1 MNPNTA
7 PHHTRSI
14 GIILLVISL
23 FTGLLGMG
31 MTMPAPEAQA
41 ANLTMSDNM
50 IDSFTARIHRADMEA
65 GQFEDLADG
74 ATVSVYDTIRWQL
87 GFNIP
92 AGTLNETNPTLQTYL
107 ELDGSRDNWLNLQ
120 SNLYGTW
127 IGTIMVNGEQA
138 GDYQIRILNP
148 NYDGNDT
155 VEVHTGYRPPV
166 KDDLYRYRIRIRFTF
181 NKEFIN
187 RNQTMP
193 INDGTLWFD
202 QDAYW
207 LGTDGATPTIGVGG
221 HTMGLTVQG
230 MHATLDKEAIGEP
243 VYNPKTGLVEQKWR
257 ITVANDGSMDLPSGW
272 KLADTMYKN
281 DAPASIRDNRGSIAS
296 GGFACALSTKAGNT
310 CSQSYPSSL
319 VQPAITGYRPGS
331 YSVRVGTQYWF
342 FVGSNGSYEATLNK
356 PSSNSS
362 AMSLNQLGDFYHH
375 SEMWTMDTLKAGD
388 TIMYEYTSHSPWS
401 DEYDHVTNRVIL
413 HPNSKYY
420 PEILS
425 DTAQYAMP
433 DKGAGTP
440 YLRTSKSYGSSKT
453 IGDCLEGENGC
464 LMQST
469 WTTVIENTGDGDQ
482 QPPWQIVDQL
492 NRNGISAS
500 PCSPGTKY
508 SWFRREDI
516 QQMIDNLKAQGFDA
530 ELDAVETC
538 TTTNAGETPNP
549 ANGWHDVDDLDDLDG
564 LYESRSVV
572 GTKLR
577 INTVLKAG
585 GAISIE
591 YNSTSQ
597 GHGYVGER
605 RYYNAA
611 QACSWINDNW
621 VCYPGTT
628 TSNVR
633 TIQQLRKSCG
643 GYYGDSYSYN
653 TSVYDGKRWWLGLE
667 TEQTT
672 HKAELG
678 SCGIQADI
686 APADRGK
693 PVTFHETMTA
703 LESRSNGIPKGFTLV
718 GNTNRIC
725 NPNSTNNATCWGIE
739 APTVIGQRV
748 SKTVNNGATTITITK
763 TGEGEWDITF
773 HTPER
778 NTNYW
783 SSILFYVVYQNKDFD
798 ETSWKD
804 VNQNGRIEHSIGG
817 RNTVRAVVANGVMD
831 LTASD
836 YWWHYRYDNGSVTAA
851 KTKISHAPEG
861 ASGTKVAYKTGFNPN
876 AIDLNPDGITVS
888 LTDTVTGL
896 TDKDTVALMPGSV
909 VVKYL
914 SEPQTQS
921 LSWDY
926 GGNWGNPGSLHGKSN
941 GYGYYYTYSNIPSTP
956 PSNARTLDPSMYTA
970 RWDAATSTLTVDG
983 LPDHVRIWVEYALV
997 YNSVN
1002 TQLTNIMNTA
1012 MLTVDGEQ
1020 VDTIQSASTT
1030 NTFPIYKSAA
1040 VAKIQGVYLKK
1051 TDNEDTTR
1059 LLADA
1064 QFDLQRWD
1072 GTQYVHDR
1080 TITTSDTVASVVDK
1094 LECGTA
1100 YRLTEQ
1106 EAPTGYKLDTTPY
1119 DFALK
1124 ACEAPTNLKPDGWHG
1139 VEHITMDTITRT
1151 NQRIPAKH
1159 TMPTTGQ
1166 GVWLSILLGISLT
1179 TMIGGIIILAR
1190 NGRK

>member
-41 ANLTMSDNM
+41 ANLTMSSDM
-50 IDSFTARIHRADMEA
+50 IDSFTAKIHRTDMPA
-65 GQFEDLADG
+65 GEYEDLADG

-87 GFNIP
+87 GFTIP
-92 AGTLNETNPTLQTYL
+92 AGTLSETNTTVQTYL
-107 ELDGSRDNWLNLQ
+107 ELDGSRDNWGNAQ
-120 SNLYGTW
+120 PNLYGTW

-148 NYDGNDT
+148 NYDGNDNY
-155 VEVHTGYRPPV
+155 EVHTGYYPPL
-166 KDDLYRYRIRIRFTF
+166 KDNLYRYRIRIRFTF

-207 LGTDGATPTIGVGG
+207 LGGDGTAPSVGIGT
-221 HTMGLTVQG
+221 HTMRFTVQG
-230 MHATLDKEAIGEP
+230 MHATLDKEAVGEP
-243 VYNPKTGLVEQKWR
+243 AYNPKTGLVEQRWKV
-257 ITVANDGSMDLPSGW
+257 TVVNDGSMDLPSGW

-281 DAPASIRDNRGSIAS
+281 DAPASIRDNRGSVAS

-319 VQPAITGYRPGS
+319 VQPAITGYRPES
-331 YSVRVGTQYWF
+331 YSVRSGTQYWF
-342 FVGSNGSYEATLNK
+342 FMGSDGAFDATLNK
-356 PSSNSS
+356 PYYNAS
-362 AMSLNQLGDFYHH
+362 ALSLGNLANIYYN

-388 TIMYEYTSHSPWS
+388 TIVYEYTSHSPWS
-401 DEYDHVTNRVIL
+401 ADYDHVTNRVIL

-433 DKGAGTP
+433 DKDEGTP
-440 YLRTSKSYGSSKT
+440 YLQTSKSFGSSKP
-453 IGDCLEGENGC
+453 IGDCLEGTDGC

-469 WTTVIENTGDGDQ
+469 WKTVITNTGDGDQ
-482 QPPWQIVDQL
+482 QPPWQVVDQL
-492 NRNGISAS
+492 NRSSISDN
-500 PCSPGTKY
+500 PCSAGSKY
-508 SWFRREDI
+508 SWFRAEDV

-538 TTTNAGETPNP
+538 TANTGETIP
-549 ANGWHDVDDLDDLDG
+549 ANGWHDVDDLADLNG

-585 GAISIE
+585 GTISIE

-597 GHGYVGER
+597 GHGYTGER
-605 RYYNAA
+605 RYDNAA

-621 VCYPGTT
+621 VCYPGTS

-633 TIQQLRKSCG
+633 TIQQLRKGCG
-643 GYYGDSYSYN
+643 GYYGDGSSYSTN
-653 TSVYDGKRWWLGLE
+653 IYDGKRWWLGLE
-667 TEQTT
+667 TEQAT

-678 SCGIQADI
+678 SCGIKADI

-693 PVTFHETMTA
+693 PVTFHETMTTHA
-703 LESRSNGIPKGFTLV
+703 SRSNGIPKGFTLV
-718 GNTNRIC
+718 GSDNRQC
-725 NPNSTNNATCWGIE
+725 NPNNTNNATCWGIE
-739 APTVIGQRV
+739 APTTIGQQA
-748 SKTVNNGATTITITK
+748 SKSVNNGNTTVTITK

-773 HTPER
+773 HTPEQ
-778 NTNYW
+778 NNNYW

-804 VNQNGRIEHSIGG
+804 VNQFGRIEHSIGG
-817 RNTVRAVVANGVMD
+817 NNKVHATVQNGVMD

-836 YWWHYRYDNGSVTAA
+836 YWWHYHYDNGSVTAA
-851 KTKISHAPEG
+851 KTKTSHAPEG

-876 AIDLNPDGITVS
+876 AIDLNPDGATVS

-896 TDKDTVALMPGSV
+896 TDKDTVALMPSSV

-921 LSWDY
+921 LSWNY
-926 GGNWGNPGSLHGKSN
+926 GGNWGNPGSLHGKNN

-956 PSNARTLDPSMYTA
+956 PSNARTLAPSMYTA
-970 RWDAATSTLTVDG
+970 SWDAATSTLTVDG
-983 LPDHVRIWVEYALV
+983 LPDNARIWVEYALV

-1002 TQLTNIMNTA
+1002 TQLSNIRNTA
-1012 MLTVDGEQ
+1012 MLTVDGQPVEAISKA
-1020 VDTIQSASTT
+1020 TTT

-1051 TDNEDTTR
+1051 TDSANST
-1059 LLADA
+1059 LVLADA
-1064 QFDLQRWD
+1064 VFDLQRWD

-1080 TITTSDTVASVVDK
+1080 TITTSSTAASVVDK

-1100 YRLTEQ
+1100 YRLTETQ
-1106 EAPTGYKLDTTPY
+1106 APVDYNLDSTPY
-1119 DFALK
+1119 EFALK
-1124 ACEAPTNLKPDGWHG
+1124 ACEAPTGFKPDGWHG

-1151 NQRIPAKH
+1151 NQRIPVKH

-1166 GVWLSILLGISLT
+1166 GLILILLLSVSLT

-1190 NGRK
+1190 TSRR

>member
-31 MTMPAPEAQA
+31 MAMPAPEAQA
-41 ANLTMSDNM
+41 ANLTMSDTM
-50 IDSFTARIHRADMEA
+50 IDSFTAKIHRADMEA
-65 GQFEDLADG
+65 GDYEDLADG
-74 ATVSVYDTIRWQL
+74 GTVSVYDTIRWQL
-87 GFNIP
+87 GFNVP
-92 AGTLNETNPTLQTYL
+92 AGTLNETNPTLRTYL

-120 SNLYGTW
+120 PSLYGTW

-148 NYDGNDT
+148 AWEGNGNNET
-155 VEVHTGYRPPV
+155 TGTPPI
-166 KDDLYRYRIRIRFTF
+166 KDNLYQYRIRIRFTF

-207 LGTDGATPTIGVGG
+207 LGGDGATPTVGIGD
-221 HTMGLTVQG
+221 HTMNLTVQG
-230 MHATLDKEAIGEP
+230 MHATLDKEAIGDP
-243 VYNPKTGLVEQKWR
+243 SYNPKTGLVDQKWK
-257 ITVANDGSMDLPSGW
+257 ITIVNDGSMDLPAGW
-272 KLADTMYKN
+272 TLGDTMYRN

-296 GGFACALSTKAGNT
+296 GGFACSLSTKASTT
-310 CSQSYPSSL
+310 CWQSSPSAL
-319 VQPAITGYRPGS
+319 VQPTIDGYLHAG
-331 YSVRVGTQYWF
+331 YQVRVGTQYWF
-342 FVGSNGSYEATLNK
+342 FMGTEGGYEATLNRPQNQYATMS
-356 PSSNSS
+356 PSDLSS
-362 AMSLNQLGDFYHH
+362 AYYS
-375 SEMWTMDTLKAGD
+375 SEMWTMETLKAGD
-388 TIMYEYTSHSPWS
+388 SITYEYTSHSPWS
-401 DEYDHVTNRVIL
+401 ADYDHVTNRVIL
-413 HPNSKYY
+413 HPHSKYY

-440 YLRTSKSYGSSKT
+440 YLRTSKSYGSST
-453 IGDCLEGENGC
+453 PIGDCLEGADGC
-464 LMQST
+464 LMQTT
-469 WTTVIENTGDGDQ
+469 WKTVITNTGDGDQ
-482 QPPWQIVDQL
+482 QAPWQVVDQL
-492 NRNGISAS
+492 NRNGISAT
-500 PCSPGTKY
+500 PCAADAKY
-508 SWFRREDI
+508 SWFRQEDV

-530 ELDAVETC
+530 QLDAVETC
-538 TTTNAGETPNP
+538 TAGTTPTP
-549 ANGWHDVDDLDDLDG
+549 ANGWYDVTELDDLDA
-564 LYESRSVV
+564 LFEARNVV

-585 GAISIE
+585 AKISIE

-597 GHGYVGER
+597 GYGYVGER

-611 QACSWINDNW
+611 QACSWINDDW
-621 VCYPGTT
+621 VCYPGTS

-643 GYYGDSYSYN
+643 GYYGDSTTYN
-653 TSVYDGKRWWLGLE
+653 TGSYDGKRWWLGLE
-667 TEQTT
+667 SEQTT
-672 HKAELG
+672 KPAELG
-678 SCGIQADI
+678 SCGIQADL

-693 PVTFHETMTA
+693 PVTFHETMTSY
-703 LESRSNGIPKGFTLV
+703 ESRSNGIPDGFTIV
-718 GNTNRIC
+718 GSTNRSC
-725 NPNSTNNATCWGIE
+725 NPNGTVPTCWGLE
-739 APTVIGQRV
+739 APTTVGQRV
-748 SKTVNNGATTITITK
+748 SKSVNKGATTISVTK

-773 HTPER
+773 HTPEQ

-783 SSILFYVVYQNKDFD
+783 SSIRFYVVYQNKDFD
-798 ETSWKD
+798 EASWKD
-804 VNQNGRIEHSIGG
+804 VNQSGRVEHSIGG
-817 RNTVRAVVANGVMD
+817 RNTVHATVQNGVMD

-836 YWWHYRYDNGSVTAA
+836 YWYHYHYDNGSVTAA
-851 KTKISHAPEG
+851 KTKVSHTPEG
-861 ASGTKVAYKTGFNPN
+861 ASGTKVTYATGFNPN
-876 AIDLNPDGITVS
+876 ADDLNPDGATVS
-888 LTDTVTGL
+888 LSDTVTGL
-896 TDKDTVALMPGSV
+896 TSNDSVTLALGSIS
-909 VVKYL
+909 VKYL
-914 SEPQTQS
+914 TEPQAQS
-921 LSWDY
+921 CNKTVSYNGAWH
-926 GGNWGNPGSLHGKSN
+926 GPGPLHHSN
-941 GYGYYYTYSNIPSTP
+941 YNSGYGYYYTYSTIPPTP
-956 PSNARTLDPSMYTA
+956 PANALTLAPGQYTA
-970 RWDAATSTLTVDG
+970 RWDTSTSTLTVDG
-983 LPDHVRIWVEYALV
+983 LPDNARIWVEYALV

-1002 TQLTNIMNTA
+1002 TQLTGVKNTA
-1012 MLTVDGEQ
+1012 MLTVDSEQ

-1064 QFDLQRWD
+1064 QIDLQRWD

-1080 TITTSDTVASVVDK
+1080 TITTSDTEASVVDK

-1151 NQRIPAKH
+1151 SQRIPAKH

-1166 GVWLSILLGISLT
+1166 GVWLIIPLGISLA

-1190 NGRK
+1190 TSRR